1 MTTTLGPFK
10 DADRSQPEDPNRFPR
25 LGIGRPMYDALV
37 TALTTEIADADL
49 DFSPGRDLLAEERQN
64 LRVIVEDVLG
74 RFLDVLPPKIPLKLS
89 VAARRELTTL
99 LGAALEWPNGDEV
112 TNEPTPHAYA
122 RAGELL
128 AAHFEVTVA

>member
-1 MTTTLGPFK
+1 MTLGPFK

-37 TALTTEIADADL
+37 AALKIEIASSYIMLNNDD
-49 DFSPGRDLLAEERQN
+49 DCEN
-64 LRVIVEDVLG
+64 LRIILEDVLG
-74 RFLDVLPPKIPLKLS
+74 RFLDVPPPKIPLKLS
-89 VAARRELTTL
+89 VAAWQELTTL

-112 TNEPTPHAYA
+112 TNEPTP
-122 RAGELL
+122 RELL